1 MDQMDQ
7 YEAST
12 YGDRI
17 AAIYDEL
24 IEGKFDTEGAVSFLA
39 ELAGT
44 GPVLELGIGTGRVAL
59 PLAERG
65 LEVQG
70 IDASEAMV
78 ERLRAKPGGDRIAIT
93 LKDFVD
99 IDVEGS
105 FSLVFVVFNTIFAL
119 LTQDDQ
125 VRCFRNVA
133 GHLTPDGVFV
143 IEAFVP
149 DLARFDR
156 YQQRVEAGD
165 LSLDEVRLEVA
176 RHDPVNQRIVGQHVV
191 ISEKDTRLY
200 PVRLRYAWPSEL
212 DLMARLAGLRLRERW
227 GSWRRDP
234 FAESSERHISV
245 YGRSK
250 ED

>member
-65 LEVQG
+65 LEVHG

-93 LKDFVD
+93 LKDFAD
-99 IDVEGS
+99 IDAEGS

-133 GHLTPDGVFV
+133 ERLSPEGVFV
-143 IEAFVP
+143 VEAFVP
-149 DLARFDR
+149 DLTRFDR
-156 YQQRVEAGD
+156 DQRVQVVEIGVD
-165 LSLDEVRLEVA
+165 HVMLDVS
-176 RHDPVNQRIVGQHVV
+176 RHDAAAQVVDSQHVM
-191 ISEKDTRLY
+191 IRSEGTRLV
-200 PVRLRYAWPSEL
+200 PVHIRYSWPSEL
-212 DLMARLAGLRLRERW
+212 DLMARLAGLVLRERW
-227 GSWRRDP
+227 SGWRREA
-234 FAESSERHISV
+234 FSAGSGAHVSV
-245 YGRSK
+245 YGRA
-250 ED
+250 E

>member
-1 MDQMDQ
+1 MDE

-39 ELAGT
+39 ELAGA

-65 LEVQG
+65 LEMHG

-78 ERLRAKPGGDRIAIT
+78 ERLRAKPGGDRVTIT
-93 LKDFVD
+93 LKDFADV
-99 IDVEGS
+99 DVEGA
-105 FSLVFVVFNTIFAL
+105 FSLVFVVFNTLFAL
-119 LTQDDQ
+119 ATQDDQ
-125 VRCFRNVA
+125 VRCFGAVA
-133 GHLTPDGVFV
+133 QRLTPDGVFV
-143 IEAFVP
+143 LEAFVP
-149 DLARFDR
+149 DLARFGR
-156 YQQRVEAGD
+156 YHQRVEAGD
-165 LSLDEVRLEVA
+165 LSLDRVRLEVA
-176 RHDPVNQRIVGQHVV
+176 RHDPVNQHIEGQHVV
-191 ISEKDTRLY
+191 ISEKETRLY
-200 PVRLRYAWPSEL
+200 PVHLRYVWPSEL

-234 FAESSERHISV
+234 FTGSSERHISV
-245 YGRSK
+245 YGRSQP
-250 ED
+250 E